1 MNQVKVKT
9 VEAAQGG
16 AAVAVAAFEPSQ
28 AVRELLA
35 KHNVSIYP
43 PNTSVGDKSI
53 EWRGRGYVLPNDPS
67 EVSLEDAAKALKA
80 KADEE
85 KQPVRVYEQID
96 CMPWD
101 GAQAFQK
108 AIEFLFGWGISRPT
122 PGFFG
127 PNPPVLR
134 SIKTGPEVNDT
145 IQVFWGAVEIPQLGC
160 TLNTSIDYKDD
171 RIVFCVGGTIPR
183 GKRHHLET
191 LVALTR
197 IFANEQSIYKGKAI
211 RMFVN
216 EAGELDFD
224 REPEFIKTDIGLMD
238 KLIFTDNTRSQ
249 VETNLFAPIRYSEV
263 CRQMGIPLKR
273 GVLFEGPYGTG
284 KSMTAAA
291 TAALAVQNGWTF
303 IMVNRVSGLKSVLD
317 FAHRYAPVVVFAED
331 IDRVVEGHERTVSID
346 DILNTLDGVQSKK
359 HDIITVLTSNHA
371 NKINRAMLRPGR
383 LDAIIS
389 VELPDGA
396 AAEKLMR
403 QYGGSLIPE
412 STDLSRSREA
422 LAGRIPAVIR
432 EAVERA
438 KLSAIARTGGVPR
451 DLTDDDMFTAALT
464 MQTHLD
470 LLYSKED
477 EPKTPEQALGE
488 ALLGAIRN
496 GVSNNSLFD
505 SLKHQ
510 VNVAAAHAEAANR
523 GVHGLVTP
531 VKETHQKVMTTKAT
545 PQ

>member
-1 MNQVKVKT
+1 MSNAKT
-9 VEAAQGG
+9 TKHEASQSG
-16 AAVAVAAFEPSQ
+16 AALAVAAFEPSQ
-28 AVRELLA
+28 QVKELLSRNGFTI
-35 KHNVSIYP
+35 HP
-43 PNTSVGDKSI
+43 PNTTVGDKSI
-53 EWRGRGYVLPNDPS
+53 QWSGRGYVLPADPS
-67 EVSLEDAAKALKA
+67 EVSLMDASKELKA
-80 KADEE
+80 KAEE
-85 KQPVRVYEQID
+85 ETQPVRVSEQID

-145 IQVFWGAVEIPQLGC
+145 MQVFWGAIEIPQLGC
-160 TLNTSIDYKDD
+160 TLNTGLDYKDD
-171 RIVFCVGGTIPR
+171 RLVFSVGGVIPR

-191 LVALTR
+191 LIALTR
-197 IFANEQSIYKGKAI
+197 IFAQEQSIYKGKAI
-211 RMFVN
+211 RMFVD
-216 EAGELDFD
+216 EAGELNFD
-224 REPEFIKTDIGLMD
+224 REPEFIKTDPAILD
-238 KLIFTDNTRSQ
+238 QLIFTKNTRSQ
-249 VETNLFAPIRYSEV
+249 IDTNLFAPIRYSQV
-263 CRQMGIPLKR
+263 CREMGIPLKR

-331 IDRVVEGHERTVSID
+331 IDRVVDGQERTYTID
-346 DILNTLDGVQSKK
+346 DVLNTLDGVQSKK

-389 VELPDGA
+389 VELPDEE

-403 QYGGSLIPE
+403 LYSGGLI
-412 STDLSRSREA
+412 SVDTDLSQSREA
-422 LAGRIPAVIR
+422 LKGRIPAVIR

-438 KLSAIARTGGVPR
+438 KLSAIARTGGKPQ
-451 DLTDDDMFTAALT
+451 DLTDTDLHTAALT

-470 LLYSKED
+470 LLYSKE
-477 EPKTPEQALGE
+477 EGEKNPAQILGE
-488 ALLGAIRN
+488 ALQGAVKDAVNN
-496 GVSNNSLFD
+496 GGQFARL
-505 SLKHQ
+505 LETAGL
-510 VNVAAAHAEAANR
+510 AAAHAQNANA
-523 GVHGLVTP
+523 GVHALVRP
-531 VKETHQKVMTTKAT
+531 VNETHQKVMTTKAN
-545 PQ
+545 